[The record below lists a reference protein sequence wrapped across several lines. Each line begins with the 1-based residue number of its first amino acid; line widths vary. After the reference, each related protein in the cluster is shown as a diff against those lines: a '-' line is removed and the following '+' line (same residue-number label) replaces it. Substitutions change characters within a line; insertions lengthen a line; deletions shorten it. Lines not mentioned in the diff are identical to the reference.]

1 MTKTELSEH
10 YANQKVLAN
19 PRNAFIGYSW
29 DTQKKLTT
37 FDGYDIEQAY
47 EDGFDAGRADAVE
60 SIWHKKTERPTKET
74 TCILIATH
82 GGFMAR
88 ERVEQMEDWQRWAY
102 IEDLLPN
109 IPEPLEVV
117 KSFCMEELKEDS
129 V

>member
-1 MTKTELSEH
+1 MNKQELAKQ
-10 YANQKVLAN
+10 YADKKVA
-19 PRNAFIGYSW
+19 
-29 DTQKKLTT
+29 KKGQYIDYDFDVRKELTN

-47 EDGFDAGRADAVE
+47 KDGFDVGRSDAVE

-74 TCILIATH
+74 KCILIATH

-88 ERVEQMEDWQRWAY
+88 ERIEQMEDWQRWAY

-109 IPEPLEVV
+109 IPEPLDIV
-117 KSFCMEELKEDS
+117 KNFCMEELKEEQ